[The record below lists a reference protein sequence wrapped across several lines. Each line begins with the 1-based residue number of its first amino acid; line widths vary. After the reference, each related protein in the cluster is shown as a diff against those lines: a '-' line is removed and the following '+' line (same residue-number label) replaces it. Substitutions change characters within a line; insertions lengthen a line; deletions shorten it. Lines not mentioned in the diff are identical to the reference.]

1 MGSYSSETT
10 AHQRTSHLE
19 GYIGSQADDLHQRDV
34 ELILRVLA
42 LSKGWEKYERPLKDF
57 LNGYMEKFRNDTKG
71 LDEFAGRF
79 RAACDLVQAQ
89 LGSKPFHLR
98 GPLNAAVLDSVLGT
112 IVRSPK
118 DFRQD
123 LAVRFSTLIGDPE
136 YERAVERAT
145 ADITA
150 VKIRFEKGL
159 EYLAP

>member
-1 MGSYSSETT
+1 
-10 AHQRTSHLE
+10 
-19 GYIGSQADDLHQRDV
+19 
-34 ELILRVLA
+34 
-42 LSKGWEKYERPLKDF
+42 
-57 LNGYMEKFRNDTKG
+57 MEKFRNDTKG